1 MPNNNIDLTRFKL
14 PLVLQRYLP
23 VQVMQGVILLT
34 KKWRTQMNNKNK
46 IVNRLST
53 LEDVGGVEVTI
64 SDEKKTIY
72 VNFRTERSLDFKFV
86 WSIDH
91 FIGYFTDSKGNE
103 SQAVISIW
111 SPIEA
116 IHFVTAYSLLVE
128 LRAGRR

>member
-1 MPNNNIDLTRFKL
+1 MNS
-14 PLVLQRYLP
+14 
-23 VQVMQGVILLT
+23 
-34 KKWRTQMNNKNK
+34 RTK
-46 IVNRLST
+46 IVNRLKT
-53 LEDVGGVEVTI
+53 LEDVEGVEVTI

-72 VNFRTERSLDFKFV
+72 VNFHTERSLDFKFV